1 MVVDNDQDSK
11 TPLSTEL
18 TPAEE
23 FWAQLHHGKGRFG
36 LIGALVLIWV
46 LHTLLTRHL
55 ISGGFVTTQLELLNR
70 LELLGTFIFVVT
82 SAVIIYAILS
92 DKIASYSK
100 FIGIYLAYAVFQ
112 VVLNV
117 ISMLGTA
124 NAHQGGG
131 LRTLWDVGLVYLM
144 SVLVFTFVYIFIDV
158 STPGGAFVWPA
169 REGEKPPTPNFLDY
183 LFISLNVNSTY
194 GPTSEAIMS
203 RVGKLVMAFQVLLA
217 VSMLTVLIARAVAST
232 S

>member
-1 MVVDNDQDSK
+1 VENDQDDSAS
-11 TPLSTEL
+11 LSTAL
-18 TPAEE
+18 APAQE
-23 FWAQLHHGKGRFG
+23 FWAQLHRGKGRFG
-36 LIGALVLIWV
+36 LVGALVLIWF

-55 ISGGFVTTQLELLNR
+55 ISGGYITTQLQLFDK
-70 LELLGTFIFVVT
+70 LELLGTFLFVV
-82 SAVIIYAILS
+82 SSLLIIYAILA
-92 DKIASYSK
+92 DKLDQFSKVIAL
-100 FIGIYLAYAVFQ
+100 YLTYAVFQ

-131 LRTLWDVGLVYLM
+131 LASLWDVGLVYLM

-232 S
+232 SS

>member
-1 MVVDNDQDSK
+1 MGVDNDQDSSTK
-11 TPLSTEL
+11 LSTEL

-23 FWAQLHHGKGRFG
+23 FWTQLHRGKGRFG
-36 LIGALVLIWV
+36 LVGALVLIWL

-55 ISGGFVTTQLELLNR
+55 VHGGYITTQLQLFDN
-70 LELLGTFIFVVT
+70 LELLGTFLFVV
-82 SAVIIYAILS
+82 SSLLIIYAILA
-92 DKIASYSK
+92 DKLDKFSKVIAV
-100 FIGIYLAYAVFQ
+100 YLTYAVFQ

-131 LRTLWDVGLVYLM
+131 LTSLWDVGLVYLM

-183 LFISLNVNSTY
+183 LFVSMNVNSTY
-194 GPTSEAIMS
+194 GPTNEAMMS

>member
-1 MVVDNDQDSK
+1 VGNDHDSN

-18 TPAEE
+18 TRADE
-23 FWAQLHHGKGRFG
+23 FWTQLHRGKGRFG
-36 LIGALVLIWV
+36 LVGALVLIWF

-55 ISGGFVTTQLELLNR
+55 ISGGYITTQLQLLDK
-70 LELLGTFIFVVT
+70 LELLGTFLFVV
-82 SAVIIYAILS
+82 SSLLIIYAILL
-92 DKIASYSK
+92 DKLDQFSKVIAL
-100 FIGIYLAYAVFQ
+100 YLAYAVFQ

-131 LRTLWDVGLVYLM
+131 LTSLWDVGLFYLM
-144 SVLVFTFVYIFIDV
+144 SVLVFTFV
-158 STPGGAFVWPA
+158 SM
-169 REGEKPPTPNFLDY
+169 
-183 LFISLNVNSTY
+183 NVNSTY
-194 GPTSEAIMS
+194 GPTNEAIMS
-203 RVGKLVMAFQVLLA
+203 RVGKLVMAFQVPLA

>member
-1 MVVDNDQDSK
+1 VENDQS
-11 TPLSTEL
+11 STAPAHTEP

-23 FWAQLHHGKGRFG
+23 FWAQIHSGKGRFG
-36 LIGALVLIWV
+36 LVGALVLIWL

-55 ISGGFVTTQLELLNR
+55 VHGGYIATQLQLLDR
-70 LELLGTFIFVVT
+70 LELFGTFLCVIT
-82 SAVIIYAILS
+82 SCIMIYAIFS
-92 DKIASYSK
+92 DRLYAFSK
-100 FIGIYLAYAVFQ
+100 FIAVYLAYAVFQ

-117 ISMLGTA
+117 VSMLGTA
-124 NAHQGGG
+124 TEHVGGG
-131 LRTLWDVGLVYLM
+131 LASLWDVGLVYLM

-232 S
+232 SS

>member
-1 MVVDNDQDSK
+1 MENDQS
-11 TPLSTEL
+11 STAPAHTEP

-36 LIGALVLIWV
+36 LVGALVLIWF

-55 ISGGFVTTQLELLNR
+55 IHGGYITSELKLFDNLELF
-70 LELLGTFIFVVT
+70 GTFLFVI
-82 SAVIIYAILS
+82 SSCIMIYAILA
-92 DKIASYSK
+92 DKFVTLSK
-100 FIGIYLAYAVFQ
+100 FIAVYLAYAVFQ

-131 LRTLWDVGLVYLM
+131 LTSLWDVGLVYLM

-232 S
+232 SS

>member
-1 MVVDNDQDSK
+1 
-11 TPLSTEL
+11 
-18 TPAEE
+18 
-23 FWAQLHHGKGRFG
+23 
-36 LIGALVLIWV
+36 
-46 LHTLLTRHL
+46 
-55 ISGGFVTTQLELLNR
+55 
-70 LELLGTFIFVVT
+70 
-82 SAVIIYAILS
+82 
-92 DKIASYSK
+92 
-100 FIGIYLAYAVFQ
+100 
-112 VVLNV
+112 
-117 ISMLGTA
+117 MLGTA